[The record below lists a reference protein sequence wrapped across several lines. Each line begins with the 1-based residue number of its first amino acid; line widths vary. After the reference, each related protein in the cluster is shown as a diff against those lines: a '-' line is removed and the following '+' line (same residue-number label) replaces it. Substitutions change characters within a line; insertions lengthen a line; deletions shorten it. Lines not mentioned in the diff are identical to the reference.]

1 MSGRSSFLRSL
12 KKLPRNG
19 RTAALH
25 ALLLADS
32 GLSAQEA
39 LADALSGP
47 LGEGGKAVAV
57 LPQQERHL
65 CSELVYGCMR
75 AEIRIAYLLGRVLP
89 KPERLPLPLR
99 HILELAV

>member
-1 MSGRSSFLRSL
+1 MSGRSSFLRFL

-32 GLSAQEA
+32 GLSVQEA

-47 LGEGGKAVAV
+47 SGTGQGIGKAVAA
-57 LPQQERHL
+57 LPEQERHL
-65 CSELVYGCMR
+65 CSELVYGCLR

-89 KPERLPLPLR
+89 KPER
-99 HILELAV
+99 